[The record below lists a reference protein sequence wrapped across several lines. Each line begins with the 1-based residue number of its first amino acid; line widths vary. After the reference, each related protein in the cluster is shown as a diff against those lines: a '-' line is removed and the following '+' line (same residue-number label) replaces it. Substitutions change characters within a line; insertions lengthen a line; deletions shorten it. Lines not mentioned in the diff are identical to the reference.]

1 MIVPVKHLRRLT
13 SLGPTHRAV
22 GARRFRLVGLY
33 AFGLAISSGLWLDS
47 ARSQG
52 AIDLTKAKARYG
64 ELVAEE
70 LNRQIVPGVSV
81 AWIIDGKLVHAAG
94 YGRSDSRSA
103 VAASVDTIYRAGS
116 ISKLLNAVAAMQLVE
131 QGKLDLDAPIQKA
144 LPEFRIV
151 MPFEP
156 ATPITIRQL
165 LCHRSGMVREAP
177 RGGYLDPSHPSVAE
191 TLASVSSCAL
201 VNRPNTKTRY
211 SNVGPTIVG
220 RALEVQSGLSFAEYQ
235 QKYLLDPLGMQ
246 SSAWTM
252 NDSLR
257 PRLARGLMRVARGN
271 GKFEFEV
278 APEFELGTI
287 PAGNLY
293 TTATDLA
300 RFAAFVMGSGSISD
314 PSSRILNR
322 ASLEKMCTPQLTNE
336 PIGFGLGFSIGRY
349 RDHKTVQHMG
359 AVYGFTTSIVVLPD
373 LKIGVVLLSNA
384 DIATAPVRRLSDAA
398 LDLLLQA
405 VRGETITPVP
415 VPLELPTESLSEMAG
430 EYESAGYWARLEVAD
445 HKLRGEFSSQPI
457 ELMPV
462 AASRFLADGRIM
474 LRSPF
479 DFQRSPE
486 RRVIGFSAAGQRF
499 ERVDSAKVPQ
509 APESWRQ
516 FAGKYGPSF
525 IPLVISIRH
534 GHLYALAE
542 NEYDYRLT
550 PVDRVT
556 FRLPP
561 GMYED
566 EQIVFQTDL
575 DGKVIGVLMANMYL
589 PRRAD

>member
-1 MIVPVKHLRRLT
+1 MRAT
-13 SLGPTHRAV
+13 SLWSTSRILRAC
-22 GARRFRLVGLY
+22 RFRFVRLY
-33 AFGLAISSGLWLDS
+33 ACGLAIVFGPTLEA
-47 ARSQG
+47 ARSQ
-52 AIDLTKAKARYG
+52 AASDLTDAKARYG
-64 ELVAEE
+64 EVVAEE
-70 LNRQIVPGVSV
+70 LERQIVPGVSV

-103 VAASVDTIYRAGS
+103 AAASVETVYRAGS
-116 ISKLLNAVAAMQLVE
+116 ISKLLNAVAAMQLIE
-131 QGKLDLDAPIQKA
+131 QGKLDLDAPIQTA
-144 LPEFRIV
+144 LPNFRIV

-156 ATPITIRQL
+156 AIPITIRQL

-177 RGGYLDPSHPSVAE
+177 RGGYLDPSQPSVTE
-191 TLASVSSCAL
+191 TLASVASCVL

-220 RALEVQSGLSFAEYQ
+220 RALEVQSGQSFAEYQ
-235 QKYLLDPLGMQ
+235 QQHVLNPLGMQ
-246 SSAWTM
+246 NSAWTM
-252 NDSLR
+252 NEILR
-257 PRLARGLMRVARGN
+257 PRLARGMMRVARGN
-271 GKFEFEV
+271 GKFEFEA

-293 TTATDLA
+293 TTAIDLA
-300 RFAAFVMGSGSISD
+300 RFATFVMGSDSD
-314 PSSRILNR
+314 SGTKVLKRE
-322 ASLEKMCTPQLTNE
+322 SLDKMCTPQLTNE
-336 PIGFGLGFSIGRY
+336 STGFGLGFSIGRY

-373 LKIGVVLLSNA
+373 VKIGVVVLSNA

-405 VRGETITPVP
+405 VRGEPITPVP
-415 VPLELPTESLSEMAG
+415 VLLKLPAESLSELAG
-430 EYESAGYWARLEVAD
+430 EYESAGYWARLDVAGD
-445 HKLRGEFSSQPI
+445 KLRGDFSSQPI

-462 AASRFLADGRIM
+462 AASRFLADGRVM

-479 DFQRSPE
+479 EFQRDTDG
-486 RRVIGFSAAGQRF
+486 RAVAFTAAGQRF
-499 ERVDSAKVPQ
+499 ERVDSSKTSQ
-509 APESWRQ
+509 APEFWRH
-516 FAGKYGPSF
+516 FTGKYGPSF
-525 IPLVISIRH
+525 IPLVISIHH

-566 EQIVFQTDL
+566 EQVVFQTDP